1 MIIVPWK
8 TAGQARSGKSERAI
22 SLSRSRPSLSDFSKI
37 WFGAQITTTRYFRIA
52 RSFRAEPALPVRFRH
67 SIRCKS
73 FLVPC
78 QSSQFPEVLRESR
91 CRFSRSSVPGPL
103 RVPFPVLLMALVY
116 SLLLEDF
123 SSVDSKDTRD
133 LPQKHRLSYLY
144 FCGNSAYFV
153 EMRSISRCFK
163 A

>member
-1 MIIVPWK
+1 MGMFQGSPE
-8 TAGQARSGKSERAI
+8 RSHKSEGAI
-22 SLSRSRPSLSDFSKI
+22 SLSRYRPFLSDFSKI
-37 WFGAQITTTRYFRIA
+37 WFGAQITATRHFRIV
-52 RSFRAEPALPVRFRH
+52 RSLRAEPVLPVHFRH

-78 QSSQFPEVLRESR
+78 RSSQFPECFASPVAGSPG
-91 CRFSRSSVPGPL
+91 VPFLVPL

-133 LPQKHRLSYLY
+133 LPENHPLSHLF
-144 FCGNSAYFV
+144 FCGISGHFV
-153 EMRSISRCFK
+153 EIRPISRCFK